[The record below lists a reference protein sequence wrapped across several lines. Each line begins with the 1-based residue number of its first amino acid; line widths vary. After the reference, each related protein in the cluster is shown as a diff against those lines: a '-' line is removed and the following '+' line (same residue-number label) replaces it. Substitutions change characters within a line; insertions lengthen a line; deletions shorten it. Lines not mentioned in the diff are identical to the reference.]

1 MLTTRLSKAQMKMD
15 NFFLKKLKK
24 CNSYETNEQKR
35 NTGLN
40 PKEILKSPEHSAVKA
55 FQLT

>member
-1 MLTTRLSKAQMKMD
+1 MKMD